1 MFNVTTNTQV
11 KTTKAVAINNA
22 TQHDGEVFEEKHW

>member
-1 MFNVTTNTQV
+1 MFQFNQNTAV

-22 TQHDGEVFEEKHW
+22 TQHDGVVFEEKHW